1 MENTARGVATI
12 RKEARGGSR
21 PARISVVS
29 RLLNHFVSHEIGRHE
44 TFVTQCVSAC
54 VSAGLLG
61 KLGKFLVAVAP
72 SSHAPSPSP
81 GRASLPSM
89 GKLKNYDCHKQKYYV
104 PQTKPKWAVLNL
116 KQAAKKVD
124 KEKSAAKKQTLGK
137 KAKIALKLANRK
149 GGRARDPA
157 NPDFQ
162 KNLQRVRGA
171 SRVPRP
177 ASTNGG
183 VLRRFRVPRD
193 FFSGWRRRRSTTRA
207 KYLPPPPSPPAPLPP
222 RPDPS
227 TLPLPP
233 VRRRRTS
240 RRPSAPAGRAAAA
253 TDWRPT
259 RALPPR
265 TRPAGRAP
273 VLDAPHA
280 RARGAYR
287 ARGDPPGP
295 TGERNRERRPP
306 QRGPSSDLPGRPPVR
321 RARRGPPP
329 RGGVRGRGGAR
340 PRSRGVPRAVAG
352 CDGG

>member
-1 MENTARGVATI
+1 
-12 RKEARGGSR
+12 
-21 PARISVVS
+21 
-29 RLLNHFVSHEIGRHE
+29 
-44 TFVTQCVSAC
+44 
-54 VSAGLLG
+54 
-61 KLGKFLVAVAP
+61 
-72 SSHAPSPSP
+72 
-81 GRASLPSM
+81 M

-149 GGRARDPA
+149 GGRGARNPA

-207 KYLPPPPSPPAPLPP
+207 KYLPPPPSPPAPRPP

-227 TLPLPP
+227 TLPLSP

-253 TDWRPT
+253 TDRRPT
-259 RALPPR
+259 RALPPTDPEPR
-265 TRPAGRAP
+265 GRAP

-280 RARGAYR
+280 RAPRGAYT
-287 ARGDPPGP
+287 APRGILRPPPGKE
-295 TGERNRERRPP
+295 TAKRRPP
-306 QRGPSSDLPGRPPVR
+306 S
-321 RARRGPPP
+321 
-329 RGGVRGRGGAR
+329 
-340 PRSRGVPRAVAG
+340 
-352 CDGG
+352 

>member
-1 MENTARGVATI
+1 M
-12 RKEARGGSR
+12 
-21 PARISVVS
+21 
-29 RLLNHFVSHEIGRHE
+29 IGRHE
-44 TFVTQCVSAC
+44 TFVTQCVSARA
-54 VSAGLLG
+54 SGG

-149 GGRARDPA
+149 GGRGARNPA

-207 KYLPPPPSPPAPLPP
+207 KYLPPPPSPPAPRPP

-227 TLPLPP
+227 TLPLSP

-253 TDWRPT
+253 TDRRPT
-259 RALPPR
+259 RALPPPGPGTPR
-265 TRPAGRAP
+265 AGPRPRCPARASPEGGLHRAP
-273 VLDAPHA
+273 RNPPAPP
-280 RARGAYR
+280 R
-287 ARGDPPGP
+287 
-295 TGERNRERRPP
+295 ERNREKKTPLLEGLLHRTSPRTSTGSPRASRSTSARRRP
-306 QRGPSSDLPGRPPVR
+306 R
-321 RARRGPPP
+321 RAWSGAPTRSP
-329 RGGVRGRGGAR
+329 RGSRAPSPAYPTAR
-340 PRSRGVPRAVAG
+340 
-352 CDGG
+352 

>member
-1 MENTARGVATI
+1 
-12 RKEARGGSR
+12 
-21 PARISVVS
+21 
-29 RLLNHFVSHEIGRHE
+29 
-44 TFVTQCVSAC
+44 
-54 VSAGLLG
+54 
-61 KLGKFLVAVAP
+61 
-72 SSHAPSPSP
+72 
-81 GRASLPSM
+81 M

-149 GGRARDPA
+149 GGRGARNPA

-193 FFSGWRRRRSTTRA
+193 FFSGWRRRRSKPRA

-233 VRRRRTS
+233 F
-240 RRPSAPAGRAAAA
+240 AGEEPQEGQAR
-253 TDWRPT
+253 
-259 RALPPR
+259 
-265 TRPAGRAP
+265 RPAG
-273 VLDAPHA
+273 
-280 RARGAYR
+280 G
-287 ARGDPPGP
+287 
-295 TGERNRERRPP
+295 RR
-306 QRGPSSDLPGRPPVR
+306 S
-321 RARRGPPP
+321 
-329 RGGVRGRGGAR
+329 
-340 PRSRGVPRAVAG
+340 
-352 CDGG
+352 